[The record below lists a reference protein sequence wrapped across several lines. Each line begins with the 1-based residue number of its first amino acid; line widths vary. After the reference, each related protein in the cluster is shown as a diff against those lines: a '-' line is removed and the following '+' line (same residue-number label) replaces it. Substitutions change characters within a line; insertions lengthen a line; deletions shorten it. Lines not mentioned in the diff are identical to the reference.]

1 MNPTDADFLGWDIRS
16 WSRALRYWEKILP
29 EPNENSLALELGGRE
44 GGLSLWLASKGYKV
58 VCSDLQ
64 DVALTA
70 NKLHSRFDPFG
81 RIRYEDID
89 ATNIPYQETFDIVVL
104 KSVLGGVGYN
114 DNLEAQ
120 MQVFREVHRALKPG
134 GLFFFAENLK
144 ASWLHQFAR
153 KKFIRWGSN
162 WRYMSQ
168 EEIAMG
174 LKLFHSSNMQSTGFS
189 ACFGRNENQRNFLSR
204 LDDIIFNPLAL
215 NKHKYIVFGF
225 ARKDII

>member
-44 GGLSLWLASKGYKV
+44 GGLSLWLASKSYKV

-70 NKLHSRFDPFG
+70 NKLHSRFDTFG

-134 GLFFFAENLK
+134 GLFLFAENLK

-153 KKFIRWGSN
+153 KKFIRWGSD
-162 WRYMSQ
+162 WRYMSHA
-168 EEIAMG
+168 EIA
-174 LKLFHSSNMQSTGFS
+174 NGFS
-189 ACFGRNENQRNFLSR
+189 IFKSFSLNKCGFTACFGRSENQRNLMATMDNHIFTR
-204 LDDIIFNPLAL
+204 LVSDSWKFIGYGWAE
-215 NKHKYIVFGF
+215 K
-225 ARKDII
+225 